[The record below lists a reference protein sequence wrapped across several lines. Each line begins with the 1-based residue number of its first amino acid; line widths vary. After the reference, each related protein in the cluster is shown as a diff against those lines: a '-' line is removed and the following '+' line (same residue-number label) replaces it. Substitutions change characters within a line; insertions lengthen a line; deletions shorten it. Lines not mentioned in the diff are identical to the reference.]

1 MNKRPVIQ
9 LLKVHAGY
17 DGKTVLRDV
26 HLTIYENDF
35 LGVIGPNGGGK
46 TTLVRVILGLEK
58 PTQGE
63 LFFYRDGKPVKN
75 LRIGY
80 LPQSGKI
87 DRNFPISVYDTV
99 LSGYKKESLF
109 SNQKASH
116 SAVQRILER
125 MELSDLSSRPI
136 GALSGGQLQRV
147 LLSRALV
154 SSPEVLILDE
164 PDTYIDR
171 KTKMGLYQLL
181 EEVNKETA
189 IVLVSH
195 DLGAILQNV
204 RSIACVD
211 ETLHYHPQAEIPE
224 EWRDE
229 ETGCP
234 IDLIGHGHH
243 PHRILKH
250 HATDE

>member
-1 MNKRPVIQ
+1 
-9 LLKVHAGY
+9 
-17 DGKTVLRDV
+17 
-26 HLTIYENDF
+26 
-35 LGVIGPNGGGK
+35 
-46 TTLVRVILGLEK
+46 
-58 PTQGE
+58 
-63 LFFYRDGKPVKN
+63 
-75 LRIGY
+75 
-80 LPQSGKI
+80 
-87 DRNFPISVYDTV
+87 
-99 LSGYKKESLF
+99 
-109 SNQKASH
+109 
-116 SAVQRILER
+116 
-125 MELSDLSSRPI
+125 
-136 GALSGGQLQRV
+136 
-147 LLSRALV
+147 LV

-171 KTKMGLYQLL
+171 KTKTGLYQLL

-224 EWRDE
+224 EWLDE

>member
-1 MNKRPVIQ
+1 MNKRPIIE
-9 LLKVHAGY
+9 LREIHAGY

-26 HLTIYENDF
+26 NLTVCENDF

-58 PTQGE
+58 PTEGE
-63 LFFYRDGKPVKN
+63 LTFYRDGEQVKN

-99 LSGYKKESLF
+99 LSGYKNMSVFGNK
-109 SNQKASH
+109 KASH

-171 KTKMGLYQLL
+171 KTKTGLYQLL
-181 EEVNKETA
+181 EEVNKESA
-189 IVLVSH
+189 IILVSH

-224 EWRDE
+224 EWLDE
-229 ETGCP
+229 NIGCP

-250 HATDE
+250 HATEE